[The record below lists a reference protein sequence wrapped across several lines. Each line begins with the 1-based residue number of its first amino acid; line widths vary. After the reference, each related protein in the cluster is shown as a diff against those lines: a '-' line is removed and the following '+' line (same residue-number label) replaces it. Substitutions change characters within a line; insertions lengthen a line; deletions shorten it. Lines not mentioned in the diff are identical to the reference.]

1 MVSVLLR
8 PALRMSGFVNQTS
21 RAMDANVS
29 GLSDVGPL
37 AETSLRFL
45 FYSHDGLGLGHT
57 RRHLAVA
64 KALTALAPDASVLLA
79 TGADEISQFG
89 ADSAIDV
96 LKLPGLRKV
105 ANERYASRRLQIPV
119 SEIRALRSALLLA
132 AVKTYRPTVVLV
144 DKHPF
149 GAKGEFRDG
158 LEKLHAL
165 GGSAVL
171 GLRDILDDPP
181 VVLKEW
187 SVRHMQERMLKCY
200 DLVLVYGQR
209 SVFDP
214 VTEYQFPS
222 SLADRTRFC
231 GYVINPD
238 DDAGRNTESAFT
250 LPPPDGVRP
259 LVLATAGGGED
270 GFFLLQMFIRSAAHA
285 NWQGVVV
292 TGPMTPERELNTLK
306 RLAAE
311 SRVVLHTFVPN
322 LSSFFQSVHALVC
335 MGGYNTLVEAMFK
348 GVPTICVPRIEPR
361 REQWIRARAFEQ
373 LGLLTTMEPEC
384 LTAEGLDAAITSSL
398 KIPRQKL
405 MDLARPALG
414 FDGARQAALHLLELA
429 SSPECRTLVTASQHA
444 LAVTPPLSNARIS
457 PETL

>member
-1 MVSVLLR
+1 
-8 PALRMSGFVNQTS
+8 
-21 RAMDANVS
+21 MDILGGS
-29 GLSDVGPL
+29 LSTTDFQ
-37 AETSLRFL
+37 AQASLRFL

-64 KALTALAPDASVLLA
+64 RALTSLAPEASVLLA
-79 TGADEISQFG
+79 TGADEITQLG
-89 ADSAIDV
+89 GDSAIDV

-132 AVKTYRPTVVLV
+132 AVKAYRPTVVLV

-165 GGSAVL
+165 GGRAVL
-171 GLRDILDDPP
+171 GLRDILDEPP

-187 SVRHMQERMLKCY
+187 SARHMQERMLKCY

-214 VTEYQFPS
+214 VAEYQFPS

-238 DDAGRNTESAFT
+238 DDADRNTESSFT
-250 LPPPDGVRP
+250 LPPADGIRP
-259 LVLATAGGGED
+259 MVLATAGGGED
-270 GFFLLQMFIRSAAHA
+270 GFFLLQIFIHAAAKA

-322 LSSFFQSVHALVC
+322 LSGFFQSVHALVC

-348 GVPTICVPRIEPR
+348 GVPTLCVPRIEPR
-361 REQWIRARAFEQ
+361 REQWIRARAFER
-373 LGLLTTMEPEC
+373 LGLLTTIEPER

-405 MDLARPALG
+405 IDLARPALG

-429 SSPECRTLVTASQHA
+429 ASQERGAHA
-444 LAVTPPLSNARIS
+444 PASKQTLAATALTSNARIS
-457 PETL
+457 PESL

>member
-1 MVSVLLR
+1 
-8 PALRMSGFVNQTS
+8 MSDQVGF
-21 RAMDANVS
+21 AA
-29 GLSDVGPL
+29 L

-64 KALTALAPDASVLLA
+64 RALTALAPDASVLLA

-89 ADSAIDV
+89 IDSAIDV

-158 LEKLHAL
+158 LEKLRAV
-165 GGSAVL
+165 GGRAVL

-187 SVRHMQERMLKCY
+187 SARHMQERMLKCY
-200 DLVLVYGQR
+200 DQVLVYGER
-209 SVFDP
+209 SVFDS
-214 VTEYQFPS
+214 VAEYQFPS
-222 SLADRTRFC
+222 SLAERTRFC

-238 DDAGRNTESAFT
+238 DDSGRNTASSFK
-250 LPPPDGVRP
+250 LPPADGARP
-259 LVLATAGGGED
+259 LVLAAAGGGED
-270 GFFLLQMFIRSAAHA
+270 GFFLLQMFIRAAASA

-292 TGPMTPERELNTLK
+292 TGPMTPERELKILK
-306 RLAAE
+306 RLAAQ

-335 MGGYNTLVEAMFK
+335 MGGYNTLVEAMCK

-361 REQWIRARAFEQ
+361 REQWIRARAFER
-373 LGLLTTMEPEC
+373 LGLLTAIEPEH
-384 LTAEGLDAAITSSL
+384 LTAEGLDAAITSSF

-405 MDLARPALG
+405 IDRARTALG
-414 FDGARQAALHLLELA
+414 FDGARQAAFHLLGLT
-429 SSPECRTLVTASQHA
+429 SPPESRALVTESKQA
-444 LAVTPPLSNARIS
+444 LAATAVSNARNS
-457 PETL
+457 PEIL